1 MVIKR
6 VISNSFY
13 CLIGIDPTLA
23 PTDQHGNQLVINL
36 DQCLLDTGG
45 MLHMRIPWKDFEID
59 GVSFAI
65 QPHNAE
71 RAVRLI
77 EDTRVDHDDYTA
89 FKMWNHQVYL
99 KPDLCDILLERLK
112 EMATSME
119 AVHAELDAH
128 QDIMGLE
135 SDTLDFIS
143 FKGRTPQEIEERLR
157 EMGF

>member
-1 MVIKR
+1 MK
-6 VISNSFY
+6 IS
-13 CLIGIDPTLA
+13 
-23 PTDQHGNQLVINL
+23 
-36 DQCLLDTGG
+36 
-45 MLHMRIPWKDFEID
+45 WKDFEID

-71 RAVRLI
+71 RAVALI
-77 EDTRVDHDDYTA
+77 EDTRIDHDDYTI
-89 FKMWNHQVYL
+89 FKMWNHHVYL
-99 KPDLCDILLERLK
+99 KSDLCDALLEHLK

-128 QDIMGLE
+128 QSIKNLE

-143 FKGRTPQEIEERLR
+143 FKGRTPEEIEERLR